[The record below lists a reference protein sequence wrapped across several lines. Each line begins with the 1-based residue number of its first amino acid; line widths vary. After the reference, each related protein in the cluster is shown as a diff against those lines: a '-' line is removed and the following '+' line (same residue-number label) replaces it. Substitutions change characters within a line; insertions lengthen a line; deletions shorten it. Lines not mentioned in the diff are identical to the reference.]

1 MSKFKLD
8 MQTLQL
14 EKEYYIKIGWKDKA
28 QQINEKMVKLIDEQT
43 QKEKSLINA

>member
-1 MSKFKLD
+1 MSKFKLE

-28 QQINEKMVKLIDEQT
+28 QKINNKMVELIAEQTEKEKMT
-43 QKEKSLINA
+43 A